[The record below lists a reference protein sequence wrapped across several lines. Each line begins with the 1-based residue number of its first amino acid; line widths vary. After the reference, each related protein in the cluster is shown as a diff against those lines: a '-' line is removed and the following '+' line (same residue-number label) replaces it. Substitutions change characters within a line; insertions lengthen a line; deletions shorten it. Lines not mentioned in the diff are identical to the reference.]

1 MVAALYYGSKVW
13 LRIYLMAQIKSTH
26 LSHARR
32 YSSRW
37 WACLFLMA
45 QKVHSLSQKNF
56 VVSGG
61 GLSVGRVALLI
72 KAMLSAVSRY
82 ARFEFVPEP
91 VVEVGIG
98 DA

>member
-1 MVAALYYGSKVW
+1 
-13 LRIYLMAQIKSTH
+13 
-26 LSHARR
+26 
-32 YSSRW
+32 
-37 WACLFLMA
+37 MA